1 MARRRSEGRVLDHA
15 SRAEMEE
22 LPPRARH
29 GRGRGRSAEKKVD
42 LEIVSSKRFD
52 SGAIAYHLEVK
63 R

>member
-1 MARRRSEGRVLDHA
+1 
-15 SRAEMEE
+15 MEE